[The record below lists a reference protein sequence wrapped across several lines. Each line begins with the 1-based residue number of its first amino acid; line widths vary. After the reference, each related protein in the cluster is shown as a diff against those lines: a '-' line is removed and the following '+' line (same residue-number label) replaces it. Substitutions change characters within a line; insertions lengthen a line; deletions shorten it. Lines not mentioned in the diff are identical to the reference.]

1 MENYG
6 LRQLQELRPSCDG
19 QQQQQRPDVGS
30 VLVVRFFCLCR
41 ALLGF
46 RFARLGE
53 SPLSGKRH
61 SRVMSILLNN
71 IRSQRH
77 SRSDWCNV

>member
-30 VLVVRFFCLCR
+30 VLVVRFFFACAEPFWAFASL
-41 ALLGF
+41 AL
-46 RFARLGE
+46 
-53 SPLSGKRH
+53 GKVRCPAGGTA
-61 SRVMSILLNN
+61 V
-71 IRSQRH
+71 
-77 SRSDWCNV
+77 